1 MLQTKNATI
10 ENDVENEDTALLV
23 GKVPKGEMEFL
34 ELLPASCRPAV
45 YIMMIAVVLMVLL
58 VLRPTYLSEIQ
69 QHTVAEVF
77 TSNPSKCT
85 QSPCFKPSKVTVESK
100 PGFPSFLDVA
110 NKGRIDVSYDSRSIR
125 INDERVLLL
134 GGSIHPS
141 RATKQTWGYALDEIV
156 ANGLNL
162 VTIYVMWENHQPV
175 PTMDMNWDF
184 LKGIQYEGST
194 SSIALKWNLASAI
207 RSAAERGLFVHLRIG
222 PYECAEYTYGGI
234 PEFIPLQ
241 HPSMSMRRP
250 NLEWLEV
257 MKLYVEQ
264 LLTYLDDNKL
274 WAYQGGPIILGQIEN
289 ELGGNVDAEA
299 ENFFLINERGDFV
312 ERKDMPSGPAR
323 GLRNA
328 TLQDYA
334 DWCGSLVQDLAPNV
348 TWTMCNGLS
357 AENTILTCNGIS
369 ECADFLESHGFNGR
383 VQVDQPPMLT
393 EFEGGFQIWGE
404 DPHNPSDYFWGRPA
418 SVMAHD
424 ALRWFARGGTHLNH
438 YMFWG
443 SYNRGRQA
451 AAGITNMYAK
461 EAMLCPSGQRHQP
474 KFGHFQALHQ
484 ALASLAPILLASE
497 SALEK
502 GQQVEILNDDGKW
515 EYGDDQLLYQ
525 YQADEHSRDVV
536 SILENNANT
545 SVITRFGHNVIVMD
559 PYSSILLKNEIR
571 EFDSS
576 VIGPRFQ
583 AFERVFSK
591 GQHGPKL
598 LDWEDW
604 QEPIGAPSN
613 LPATVVANHPIEQT
627 KLNVDAQVY
636 SDYAW
641 YETTFH
647 MDTDGQAASLVLEA
661 QRANGF
667 VVFIDDVFV
676 GSADDHFHMEGPISF
691 SIDIVDIE
699 GGSRKLSILS
709 ESLGYHNLIG
719 RWGVGTKPKSKG
731 LTGDVVLVSSS
742 GKNASLVDGRE
753 WRSFPGLHGE
763 AISNQGLSRRH
774 FEKNLLPSTS
784 TTPTWASVV
793 FDTPI
798 YEPRTQGLFLRLT
811 TGRGHL
817 FLNGYDL
824 GRHWN
829 ITTDETG
836 KYTQEYYF
844 LPPDYVHSD
853 GNLNELTIFN
863 SLPDNRVSAELLVS
877 WTVATDS
884 PNFQD
889 EINFQNACL

>member
-1 MLQTKNATI
+1 
-10 ENDVENEDTALLV
+10 
-23 GKVPKGEMEFL
+23 
-34 ELLPASCRPAV
+34 
-45 YIMMIAVVLMVLL
+45 MIVVALMVVL
-58 VLRPTYLSEIQ
+58 VLRPAYLSESH
-69 QHTVAEVF
+69 QHTVAEVVN
-77 TSNPSKCT
+77 SNPNECI
-85 QSPCFKPSKVTVESK
+85 QPPCFKPSKNNVDSQ
-100 PGFPSFLDVA
+100 PGFPSFLDFA

-141 RATKQTWGYALDEIV
+141 RATKLTWGYALDEIV

-175 PTMDMNWDF
+175 PTMDIDWDF
-184 LKGIQYEGST
+184 LKGVQYEGST
-194 SSIALKWNLASAI
+194 SPNSLKWSLASAI

-222 PYECAEYTYGGI
+222 PYECAEYGYGGI
-234 PEFIPLQ
+234 PEFVPLQ
-241 HPSMSMRRP
+241 HPNMSMRRP

-257 MKLYVEQ
+257 MKSYIER
-264 LLTYLDDNKL
+264 LLTYVDDNKL

-289 ELGGNVDAEA
+289 ELGGNVDPEA
-299 ENFFLINERGDFV
+299 ENFFLINDRGDFV
-312 ERKDMPSGPAR
+312 ERNYVPSASAL

-334 DWCGSLVQDLAPNV
+334 DWCGNLVQQLAPNV

-357 AENTILTCNGIS
+357 AENTILTCNGIN
-369 ECADFLESHGFNGR
+369 ECADFLEHHGQNGR
-383 VQVDQPPMLT
+383 VQIDQPPMLT

-461 EAMLCPSGQRHQP
+461 EAILCPSGQRHQP
-474 KFGHFQALHQ
+474 KFGHFQALHRT
-484 ALASLAPILLASE
+484 LASVAPILLASK
-497 SALEK
+497 SALWN
-502 GQQVEILNDDGKW
+502 GQRVEILNGNFQW
-515 EYGDDQLLYQ
+515 EYGNDQLLFQ

-536 SILENNANT
+536 SILENNANI
-545 SVITRFGHNVIVMD
+545 SVIARIGHNAIFLD
-559 PYSSILLKNEIR
+559 PYSSILLKNGIR

-576 VIGPRFQ
+576 SLNPRFQ
-583 AFERVFSK
+583 AFKRVFSK

-598 LDWEDW
+598 LDWEEW

-613 LPATVVANHPIEQT
+613 LPATVVADHPVEQT
-627 KLNVDAQVY
+627 SLNVDAQVY

-647 MDTDGQAASLVLEA
+647 MDTAGQAASLVLET
-661 QRANGF
+661 QRANGLS
-667 VVFIDDVFV
+667 VFIDDVFV
-676 GSADDHFHMEGPISF
+676 GSANDHFHMEGPISF
-691 SIDIVDIE
+691 SVDI
-699 GGSRKLSILS
+699 GSIDAGNRKLSILS

-719 RWGVGTKPKSKG
+719 RWGGGTKQKRKG
-731 LTGDVVLVSSS
+731 LTGDVVLVLSS
-742 GKNASLVDGRE
+742 GKNVSLVDGRV
-753 WRSFPGLHGE
+753 WSSFPGLHGE
-763 AISNQGLSRRH
+763 AISKQGLSRRN

-784 TTPTWASVV
+784 TTPTWASAV
-793 FDTPI
+793 FDSPS
-798 YEPRTQGLFLRLT
+798 YEPRIQGLYLRLT

-829 ITTDETG
+829 ITTNESG
-836 KYTQEYYF
+836 EYTEEYYF

-853 GNLNELTIFN
+853 GKMNELIVFN
-863 SLPDNRVSAELLVS
+863 SLPDSGIKADLLVS

-889 EINFQNACL
+889 EIDFPNACL